1 MLPSLYPLNSSSV
14 LLFCQIFVPELF
26 SFLKYLCPL
35 NLHHLLF
42 SNFNHWIALCIISY
56 TYTHPLEI
64 FNLSLCED
72 FFQYSCVCAFC
83 ALSLVSTS
91 FPLCKTDIWPQLF
104 PSYLRTKFCFKPE
117 EGNFNPWPPGFQ
129 RDPLPFS
136 ITLLHIWRLLSM
148 PSLRSYDKIQK
159 GSGPMPGMVWRNWWL
174 RVLKWNC
181 SRSGQVVWR
190 NRKGDWEGQ
199 YPMKK

>member
-1 MLPSLYPLNSSSV
+1 M
-14 LLFCQIFVPELF
+14 PELF

-56 TYTHPLEI
+56 TYTHPLDI
-64 FNLSLCED
+64 FNLSWCED
-72 FFQYSCVCAFC
+72 FSIFMCLWILCSFSCFNFIFHSVKQTSG
-83 ALSLVSTS
+83 LSY
-91 FPLCKTDIWPQLF
+91 FH
-104 PSYLRTKFCFKPE
+104 PSWEPNSVL
-117 EGNFNPWPPGFQ
+117 NQ
-129 RDPLPFS
+129 RKGISILDLQDSRETPLPFS

-159 GSGPMPGMVWRNWWL
+159 GSGPMPGMVWRSWWL
-174 RVLKWNC
+174 RVLKWNY

-199 YPMKK
+199 YLKKKIVFKEEKANFI